1 MTTQMLQS
9 ILEQPEALRRLLVT
23 GLKGEALVAAFRNRV
38 IRKVWM
44 VGSGTSL
51 YAAMIAARSWQEELG
66 IDCEAASSLEFLDET
81 ETGGLSP
88 HVMMLA
94 ISQSGASLILLQG
107 IRRANAAG
115 AITAV
120 VTADPQAPIPL
131 EAGFVIETH
140 TGSETSLGKTKGFT
154 TTAFAAVLLGR
165 RLAMGDAS
173 DADVVLKS
181 RYADLP
187 ASFAATIAMSQAAT
201 AQWVE
206 KFRHADALFV
216 VGAGS
221 QAPTALEGALKVLEV
236 AKMPVVAKELE
247 EMMHGPFNGVGS
259 ATGIV
264 LVSDEIAQGHR
275 LSAFI
280 AGVKLIGNPFA
291 SIAAGAALAKSH
303 GPFDVVL
310 PPFEDPAVRAILG
323 VIPFQILAH
332 DLAIARGAAVDTARY
347 PQLYPVFASKSFH
360 K

>member
-1 MTTQMLQS
+1 MLQF
-9 ILEQPEALRRLLVT
+9 ILEQPEVLRKLLVS
-23 GLKGEALVAAFRNRV
+23 GLKVEALVAAFRKRAT
-38 IRKVWM
+38 RKVWM

-66 IDCEAASSLEFLDET
+66 IDCEAVSSLEFLDET
-81 ETGGLSP
+81 EAGGLSSD
-88 HVMMLA
+88 VMMLA

-107 IRRANAAG
+107 IRRANSEG

-140 TGSETSLGKTKGFT
+140 TGSETNLGKTKGFT

-173 DADVVLKS
+173 DADMVLKA
-181 RYADLP
+181 RYVDLP
-187 ASFAATIAMSQAAT
+187 ASFAAAIAMSQAAT

-206 KFRHADALFV
+206 KFRHADTLFV
-216 VGAGS
+216 VGVGS
-221 QAPTALEGALKVLEV
+221 QVPTALEGALKVLEV

-264 LVSDEIAQGHR
+264 LVADEIAQGHR

-280 AGVKLIGNPFA
+280 AGVKLIGNAFA
-291 SIAAGAALAKSH
+291 SIAAGSALAKSH
-303 GPFDVVL
+303 GPFDLVL
-310 PPFEDPAVRAILG
+310 PPFDDPAVRAILG
-323 VIPFQILAH
+323 VIPLQILAH
-332 DLAIARGAAVDTARY
+332 DLAVARGAPVDTARY
-347 PQLYPVFASKSFH
+347 PQLYSVFASKSFH

>member
-1 MTTQMLQS
+1 MLQS
-9 ILEQPEALRRLLVT
+9 ILEQPEALKRLLAI
-23 GLKGEALVAAFRNRV
+23 GLNAEALVAAFRNRA

-81 ETGGLSP
+81 ETGGLSSD
-88 HVMMLA
+88 VMMLA
-94 ISQSGASLILLQG
+94 ISQSGASLILLEG
-107 IRRANAAG
+107 IRRANTAG

-140 TGSETSLGKTKGFT
+140 TGPETNLGKTKGFT

-173 DADVVLKS
+173 DADAVLKS

-187 ASFAATIAMSQAAT
+187 ASFAATIEMSQAAA

-206 KFRHADALFV
+206 KFRQTNALFV

-236 AKMPVVAKELE
+236 AKMPVIAKELE

-264 LVSDEIAQGHR
+264 LAVDEIAQDHR
-275 LSAFI
+275 LAAFI

-291 SIAAGAALAKSH
+291 SIAASAALAKSL

-310 PPFEDPAVRAILG
+310 PPSEDPAVRAILG

-360 K
+360 